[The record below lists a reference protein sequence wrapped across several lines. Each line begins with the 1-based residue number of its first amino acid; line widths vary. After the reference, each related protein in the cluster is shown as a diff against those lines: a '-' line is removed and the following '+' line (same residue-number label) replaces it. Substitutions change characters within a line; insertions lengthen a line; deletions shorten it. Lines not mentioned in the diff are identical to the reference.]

1 MTRPPLFS
9 ETLAARGLTQ
19 AARELNL
26 TRRAVVHRIAA
37 GTLAATKVG
46 EARTNAYIIERAEV
60 ERIKHLPPPR
70 EGQLMSIDPNTL
82 PDGTVV
88 EMDDG
93 YLRFKDGDGRQPTRG
108 DLGDGDPYRWGG
120 RIIVRTY
127 TPDPTPDQEVPRDEW
142 ANIAVG
148 SRVRIVEVDG
158 DEHTVT
164 VDYVSPAADVVWLY
178 DEDHDYDGAKI
189 ARVYLLDALTPPDPD
204 ADLIE
209 AMARTVRAA
218 KGYESPWSDVEEDLR
233 ENYRVSARAALAALR
248 EHEAKS

>member
-1 MTRPPLFS
+1 
-9 ETLAARGLTQ
+9 
-19 AARELNL
+19 
-26 TRRAVVHRIAA
+26 
-37 GTLAATKVG
+37 
-46 EARTNAYIIERAEV
+46 
-60 ERIKHLPPPR
+60 
-70 EGQLMSIDPNTL
+70 MSIDPNTL

-88 EMDDG
+88 EASDG
-93 YLRFKDGDGRQPTRG
+93 VLNFKDGDGRQPNRG
-108 DLGDGDPYRWGG
+108 DLGDGDPIPWYG
-120 RIIVRTY
+120 RTIVRTY

-189 ARVYLLDALTPPDPD
+189 ARVYLLDAPTPPDPD
-204 ADLIE
+204 AELVKK
-209 AMARTVRAA
+209 MARALYPAHEGTEHLGDA
-218 KGYESPWSDVEEDLR
+218 W
-233 ENYRVSARAALAALR
+233 ENVARAALAVVR

>member
-1 MTRPPLFS
+1 
-9 ETLAARGLTQ
+9 
-19 AARELNL
+19 
-26 TRRAVVHRIAA
+26 
-37 GTLAATKVG
+37 
-46 EARTNAYIIERAEV
+46 
-60 ERIKHLPPPR
+60 
-70 EGQLMSIDPNTL
+70 MSIDPNTL

-88 EMDDG
+88 ETNDG
-93 YLRFKDGDGRQPTRG
+93 NLHFKDGDGRQVVRG
-108 DLGDGDPYRWGG
+108 RLGDGDPYPWSG

-189 ARVYLLDALTPPDPD
+189 ARVYLLDAPTPPDPD
-204 ADLIE
+204 AE
-209 AMARTVRAA
+209 AVEVMARAFVPVPDGMTHDEAV
-218 KGYESPWSDVEEDLR
+218 
-233 ENYRVSARAALAALR
+233 AALADAGAWVEVETVNGLPHGARMRNNWRQGDPADDRTYVHRDDLPPTDPDAELVAAIEKSVPIGSWDGREVLR
-248 EHEAKS
+248 RLRAEGFDVTHEAAR

>member
-1 MTRPPLFS
+1 
-9 ETLAARGLTQ
+9 
-19 AARELNL
+19 
-26 TRRAVVHRIAA
+26 
-37 GTLAATKVG
+37 
-46 EARTNAYIIERAEV
+46 
-60 ERIKHLPPPR
+60 
-70 EGQLMSIDPNTL
+70 MSIDPNTL

-88 EMDDG
+88 ETKDG
-93 YLRFKDGDGRQPTRG
+93 YLHFKDGGGLQSNRG
-108 DLGDGDPYRWGG
+108 WLGDGRPHPWRG
-120 RIIVRTY
+120 RTIVRTY

-189 ARVYLLDALTPPDPD
+189 ARVYLLDAPIPPDPD

-209 AMARTVRAA
+209 AMARAA
-218 KGYESPWSDVEEDLR
+218 ALEAASALPWEDR
-233 ENYRVSARAALAALR
+233 SEANRDGWRDMARAALAALR